1 MKCPFCN
8 AEELKVIDSRAAE
21 MNSIRRRRQC
31 EQCGK
36 RFTTYENIETI
47 TLLVVK
53 RDQSREPYNREKL
66 QAGILNSCRKRP
78 VSVEQISGL
87 LDEVENTLYNLGKR
101 EVSSKDI
108 GELVMN
114 KLKDIDDVAYV
125 RFASVYQDFQ
135 DVHTFMEALQKL
147 LNA

>member
-147 LNA
+147 LNS